1 MPTDAN
7 PLIYKDYRPVPW
19 WSLVIF
25 LVAVPVLAFVGV
37 RLMPDREM
45 LTVIGTFFVGALVG
59 AIIAVAPL
67 GRAAFPALGLR
78 PANWKYLVFG
88 ALGTLALS
96 VGVSQFGV
104 EPQGVKQVFEL
115 LREPGQL
122 AIALLLLAV
131 LAPIVE
137 EVVFRGLLYGVI
149 AGWWGTLWAWLVSTL
164 LFAGAHIE
172 PAHVVM
178 VLPLGLLFGWLRRR
192 TDSLLPSLC
201 AHIVNNGFALLAAVY
216 LPNL

>member
-1 MPTDAN
+1 LPTDAN
-7 PLIYKDYRPVPW
+7 PLIYKDYRQVPW

-25 LVAVPVLAFVGV
+25 LVAVPVLTFVGV

-45 LTVIGTFFVGALVG
+45 LTVVGAFFVAALLAAV
-59 AIIAVAPL
+59 IAVAPL

-78 PANWKYLVFG
+78 QANWKYLVFG

-96 VGVSQFGV
+96 IGVSQFGI
-104 EPQGVKQVFEL
+104 EPQGVKQVFEAV
-115 LREPGQL
+115 REPRQL

-149 AGWWGTLWAWLVSTL
+149 AGWWGTLAAWLVSTL
-164 LFAGAHIE
+164 LFAAAHIE

-192 TDSLLPSLC
+192 TDSLLPSLFS
-201 AHIVNNGFALLAAVY
+201 HIVNNGFALLAAVY